1 MQTKKPKNPLFSKPE
16 IEIEIEKYPG
26 GIMAIVLGKTL
37 RTKFEEIF
45 SDKLVNV
52 SVGVSTRKIIIVLE
66 TAKKQDYI
74 A

>member
-16 IEIEIEKYPG
+16 IEIEIEKYPD
-26 GIMAIVLGKTL
+26 GIMGIILGKTL
-37 RTKFEEIF
+37 KQKFDDIF
-45 SDKLVNV
+45 SDKLVNI
-52 SVGVSTRKIIIVLE
+52 SVGVSARKIIIVLE